1 MLTRQQFMENVHI
14 RYLQSGSTLIEVLVT
29 MLIVSFALL
38 GVAGMQLTSVRTQ
51 QTAHLRDAAVNQV
64 QMLAERIR
72 SNSSVL
78 GGAGV
83 TAYLAANDYANASTI
98 PADPACSANAGTCTS
113 AEAAQLDVREW
124 RQNLA
129 RELPGGRGSIFSVA
143 TTAVPPVTATQAR
156 TIIVMW
162 LEKAEGSDD
171 NLGAPPTDA
180 TCPTPRVAGVR
191 CLSVVVTP

>member
-1 MLTRQQFMENVHI
+1 MLARQQLMGNVHL
-14 RYLQSGSTLIEVLVT
+14 RYMQNGSTLIEVLVT

-38 GVAGMQLTSVRTQ
+38 GVAAMQLTSVRTQ

-72 SNSSVL
+72 TNSSVL
-78 GGAGV
+78 GGAGFP
-83 TAYLAANDYANASTI
+83 AYLAANDYANAGTI
-98 PADPACSANAGTCTS
+98 PADPTCSANGGTCTA

-129 RELPGGRGSIFSVA
+129 RELPGGRGSIFPVA
-143 TTAVPPVTATQAR
+143 NAAVPPVTAAQAR
-156 TIIVMW
+156 TVTVMW
-162 LEKAEGSDD
+162 MEKAEGSDD

-180 TCPTPRVAGVR
+180 TCPTPLVAGVR